1 MDQPTSDF
9 PSIVL
14 VNDDPL
20 QLGFLTEML
29 SGRRW
34 RVLPFSSAR
43 DALTSMRASTPSLI
57 ITDLYMPEMDGWA
70 FCRLLRSAT
79 HPELNQIP
87 VLVVS
92 ALLGTEEAKDI
103 ATELGATDF
112 FPLPIDRARL
122 CAKVASM
129 LDAPHRFDTWHVLL
143 IHRPSPDVDAIFE
156 SFSRHG
162 CTTVH
167 ASTTEEANRQLASR
181 DWDAVLCDLDI
192 YSRESIAAWRVHN
205 PLPTLIALSSSQE
218 PSDAVA
224 SLRAGANAHLRRP
237 YAADYL
243 FGLCQL
249 AQQKNALIRAQRL
262 LELRTIELRN
272 SDRLLQSILDTSEQV
287 FVVIDQQGRI
297 VLENRAARRTF
308 TEVFSHPLVTGA
320 KLATVLPKDFQHRV
334 AERIAAAMEGRSTQ
348 RDITVTDKQG
358 RRRHFLIRY
367 TPLDSLEGGQRRVCF
382 NAQDMTRRSEA
393 EEALLLRNHALGS
406 VSQGVIIKDHAHRI
420 TYANDT
426 FVQITGFERNEF
438 IGHKCD
444 FIYGPLTDPKALA
457 DINQHL
463 EKGIPYNG
471 ELYNYRKNGEG
482 FWNEFSISQVK
493 DPSGHTTQ
501 FVCVIR
507 DVTARK
513 LQEKELHASQARL
526 QALFDHSHDA
536 ILLADDHGR
545 FIKTNPAACTLLGHP
560 REALLALSV
569 NDIFVPGDH
578 TWSAQSW
585 TEILLSGQR
594 RAECHLRRR
603 DGSTVRI
610 EYDATA
616 RILPDLNLV
625 IIRDNSERH
634 ALQAQVLRQQRL
646 ESVGR
651 LASGVAHDLNNIL
664 TPILLAP
671 SMLRGHI
678 RDAGARMLLE
688 TIEAGARRGSA
699 IVKQLLSFSRSD
711 FGEKTHIDFRNIL
724 QDSVAIIRETFPK
737 DILMEVSAGLHPQ
750 TVLAD
755 PHQLQQV
762 IIGLALNAADAM
774 PRGGRL
780 CLSLDPVEVSPAE
793 AAANPDAT
801 PGQFVGLQIV
811 DHGTGISP
819 AIIDKIFDPFFTTK
833 PFGQGSGL
841 GLSVAIGI
849 VRSHG
854 GFMQVSSRVGVGTIV
869 KVRLPLLT
877 SPAARSPES
886 TAPVVQPFT
895 LLGSGRT
902 VLVVDDE
909 NAVRETVRLALS
921 QEGYRV
927 LCAADVD
934 AAQSQLQA
942 CGGRVDII
950 LTDLSMP
957 GTSGTKF
964 IEHLHNRRPD
974 QLVMVMTGNDS
985 SEALPS
991 ATRGYICGVLP
1002 KPFDAAQL
1010 TRSIHQALATR
1021 QDPPV
1026 GRVLVGQ

>member
-1 MDQPTSDF
+1 MDLPPSDL
-9 PSIVL
+9 PVIVL

-20 QLGFLTEML
+20 QLGFLGEML
-29 SGRRW
+29 SGRQW
-34 RVLPFSSAR
+34 RVIPFRSAR
-43 DALTSMRASTPSLI
+43 DALASMRTERPDLI

-70 FCRLLRSAT
+70 FCRLLRSAS
-79 HPELNQIP
+79 HPELNQVP

-122 CAKVASM
+122 CAKVAAM
-129 LDAPHRFDTWHVLL
+129 LDAPHRFDAWHVLL
-143 IHRPSPDVDAIFE
+143 IHRPSPDVEAIFE

-162 CTTVH
+162 CTIEH
-167 ASTTEEANRQLASR
+167 APSAEEAGRRLAVR
-181 DWDAVLCDLDI
+181 EWDAVLCDLDI
-192 YSRESIAAWRVHN
+192 FSREAIAAWRAVN
-205 PLPTLIALSSSQE
+205 PLPTIVALSSDQE
-218 PSDAVA
+218 PAAAVA

-272 SDRLLQSILDTSEQV
+272 SDRLLQSILDSSEQV
-287 FVVIDQQGRI
+287 FVVIDHHGRV

-308 TEVFSHPLVTGA
+308 AEVFSHSLTTGA
-320 KLATVLPKDFQHRV
+320 KLATLLPEEFQHRV
-334 AERIAAAMEGRSTQ
+334 AERIASAMEGRSTQ
-348 RDITVTDKQG
+348 RDISLTDKLG

-406 VSQGVIIKDHAHRI
+406 VSQGVVITDHTYRI

-426 FVQITGFERNEF
+426 FVQISGFERGELL
-438 IGHKCD
+438 GRKCD
-444 FIYGPLTDPKALA
+444 FTLGPLTDRQTLA
-457 DINQHL
+457 DIRRHL
-463 EKGIPYNG
+463 EEGRPYSG

-482 FWNEFSISQVK
+482 FWNELSITPVK
-493 DPSGHTTQ
+493 DNAGRVTQ
-501 FVCVIR
+501 FVGVVR

-536 ILLADDHGR
+536 ILLADDKGR
-545 FIKTNPAACTLLGHP
+545 FIKANPAACALLGHP
-560 REALLALSV
+560 CEALLALSI
-569 NDIFVPGDH
+569 NDIFIPADH
-578 TWSAQSW
+578 TWTAASW
-585 TEILLSGQR
+585 SEILQSGQR
-594 RAECHLRRR
+594 RAECHLRRC
-603 DGSTVRI
+603 DGSAVRI

-651 LASGVAHDLNNIL
+651 LASGIAHDLNNIL

-688 TIEAGARRGSA
+688 TIEAGARRGSG

-711 FGEKTHIDFRNIL
+711 SGEKTHVDFRKIL
-724 QDSVAIIRETFPK
+724 QDSVTIVRETFPK
-737 DILMEVSAGLHPQ
+737 DIILDVTPGPQ
-750 TVLAD
+750 EMPVLAD

-762 IIGLALNAADAM
+762 IVGLALNAADAM

-780 CLSLDPVEVSPAE
+780 SLSIDQIDITQAE
-793 AAANPDAT
+793 ADANPDVT
-801 PGQFVGLQIV
+801 VGRFVGLQVV
-811 DHGTGISP
+811 DHGSGISP
-819 AIIDKIFDPFFTTK
+819 AIIDNIFDPFFTTK

-841 GLSVAIGI
+841 GLSVALGI

-854 GFMQVSSRVGVGTIV
+854 GFMQISSRQGVGTIV
-869 KVRLPLLT
+869 KVRIPLLPCQT
-877 SPAARSPES
+877 ASVDSAAAI
-886 TAPVVQPFT
+886 APPT

-909 NAVRETVRLALS
+909 SAVRETVRLALS

-957 GTSGTKF
+957 GVSGAKF
-964 IEHLHNRRPD
+964 IEQLHKRRPD
-974 QLVMVMTGNDS
+974 QLIMVMTGNGSVDT
-985 SEALPS
+985 LPAVS
-991 ATRGYICGVLP
+991 RSYICAVLP
-1002 KPFDAAQL
+1002 KPFDAPQL
-1010 TRSIHQALATR
+1010 TLSVNEALGSR
-1021 QDPPV
+1021 PPLPAARLAA
-1026 GRVLVGQ
+1026 GK

>member
-1 MDQPTSDF
+1 MELPPSDL
-9 PSIVL
+9 PVIVL

-20 QLGFLTEML
+20 QLGFLAEML
-29 SGRRW
+29 SGRHW
-34 RVLPFSSAR
+34 RVIPFRSAR
-43 DALTSMRASTPSLI
+43 DALASMRDVQPDLI

-70 FCRLLRSAT
+70 FCRLLRSAS
-79 HPELNQIP
+79 HPELNQVP

-122 CAKVASM
+122 CTKVSAM

-143 IHRPSPDVDAIFE
+143 IHRPSPDVDEIFE

-162 CTTVH
+162 CTIVH
-167 ASTTEEANRQLASR
+167 AASTEEANRQLALR
-181 DWDAVLCDLDI
+181 EWDAVLCDLDI
-192 YSRESIAAWRVHN
+192 YSREAIAAWRAVN
-205 PLPTLIALSSSQE
+205 PLPTLIALCTDQQ
-218 PSDAVA
+218 PSAAVA
-224 SLRAGANAHLRRP
+224 SLRAGASAHLRRP

-249 AQQKNALIRAQRL
+249 AQQKNSLIRAQRL

-287 FVVIDQQGRI
+287 FVVIDHQGRVI
-297 VLENRAARRTF
+297 LENRAARRTF
-308 TEVFSHPLVTGA
+308 SEVFDQTLVTGS
-320 KLATVLPKDFQHRV
+320 KLATLLPQDLQHRV
-334 AERIAAAMEGRSTQ
+334 ADRIASAMEGRSTQ
-348 RDITVTDKQG
+348 RDITLNDKHG

-367 TPLDSLEGGQRRVCF
+367 SPLDSLEGGQRRVCF

-420 TYANDT
+420 TYANDR
-426 FVQITGFERNEF
+426 FVQITGFERSEF
-438 IGHKCD
+438 IGRDCN
-444 FIYGPLTDPKALA
+444 FIYGPKTDSGAIEEIKK
-457 DINQHL
+457 HL
-463 EKGIPYNG
+463 QEGRPFNG
-471 ELYNYRKNGEG
+471 EFFSYRKNGEG
-482 FWNEFSISQVK
+482 FWNEMSITPVK
-493 DPSGHTTQ
+493 DSVGRATQ
-501 FVCVIR
+501 FVCVVR

-536 ILLADDHGR
+536 ILLADDQGR
-545 FIKTNPAACTLLGHP
+545 FVQANPAACSLLDHP
-560 REALLALSV
+560 REALLALTI
-569 NDIFVPGDH
+569 NDIFVPADH
-578 TWSAQSW
+578 TWSASSW
-585 TEILLSGQR
+585 DDILQSGQR

-603 DGSTVRI
+603 DGTAVRI

-651 LASGVAHDLNNIL
+651 LASGIAHDLNNIL

-688 TIEAGARRGSA
+688 TIEAGARRGSG

-711 FGEKTHIDFRNIL
+711 SGEKTNVDFRKIL
-724 QDSVAIIRETFPK
+724 QDSATIIRETFPK
-737 DILMEVSAGLHPQ
+737 DIVLEVTNSPLPLP
-750 TVLAD
+750 VLAD

-762 IIGLALNAADAM
+762 IVGLALNAADAM

-780 CLSLDPVEVSPAE
+780 SLSLELLDISPTE
-793 AAANPDAT
+793 AAANPDVTA
-801 PGQFVGLQIV
+801 GRFIGLQVV
-811 DHGTGISP
+811 DHGSGISP
-819 AIIDKIFDPFFTTK
+819 AIIDNIFDPFFTTK

-841 GLSVAIGI
+841 GLSVALGI

-854 GFMQVSSRVGVGTIV
+854 GFMQISSRQGVGTIV
-869 KVRLPLLT
+869 KVRLPLL
-877 SPAARSPES
+877 SNPVDNVDSS
-886 TAPVVQPFT
+886 SAPIPGPS

-909 NAVRETVRLALS
+909 SAVRETVRLALS

-934 AAQSQLQA
+934 AAQSQLQS

-957 GTSGTKF
+957 GTSGAKF
-964 IEHLHNRRPD
+964 IEQLHKRRPD
-974 QLVMVMTGNDS
+974 QLIMVMTGNGSIDS
-985 SEALPS
+985 LPAS
-991 ATRGYICGVLP
+991 IRNRVCAVLP
-1002 KPFDAAQL
+1002 KPFDARQL
-1010 TRSIHQALATR
+1010 TVAINEALASR
-1021 QDPPV
+1021 PAPAACIPV
-1026 GRVLVGQ
+1026 GR